1 MDTASRVNENKISYA
16 ASLLLCGEYAGVD
29 AASGAEIVGDVS
41 GSGFAGLLQGFGVG
55 KVAVH
60 HIVKLVDAADRHTS
74 ATLYETRSLTEFLVV
89 RTKYDRDAV
98 DGSLIDVVYPGAE
111 TSAYIRH
118 IGVAVE
124 A

>member
-29 AASGAEIVGDVS
+29 ATGGAEIVGDIS
-41 GSGFAGLLQGFGVG
+41 GGGFAGLLQDFGVG
-55 KVAVH
+55 EVAVH
-60 HIVKLVDAADRHTS
+60 HIVKLVDAADRHS
-74 ATLYETRSLTEFLVV
+74 AATLYQTRSFTEFLVV
-89 RTKYDRDAV
+89 RTKHNRDAV
-98 DGSLIDVVYPGAE
+98 DGSLIDVVYSGAE